1 LTNCKNAANAYDRK
15 YAVMYDLTGYT
26 GSDLATN
33 IETDWLNLENNYGI
47 TTDPQDQSY
56 IIHKG
61 KPVIAIYGVFG
72 SGNYPNPAYVVPL
85 LDWFR
90 NRGFTILL
98 GVNND
103 WQDKYNSNA
112 DFKACIDKSDII
124 MPWNVGRYAT
134 TQDVVSTA
142 DGLWSDDLRWCNQ
155 HNKEYLICVFP
166 GFSWHNWNGGS
177 FDAIP
182 RRGGQFLW
190 EQFYNAKRIG
200 ATMLYQAMFD
210 EVDESSAIFKVTN
223 DPPPPSGNIEFLTLH
238 GLPSDEYLWLVGQGT
253 KMLRG
258 QIPLDPTRP
267 VRP

>member
-1 LTNCKNAANAYDRK
+1 MLSCTTLPVIQHPRLQVIYKPI
-15 YAVMYDLTGYT
+15 
-26 GSDLATN
+26 GSTWKTITESLPTR
-33 IETDWLNLENNYGI
+33 TDE
-47 TTDPQDQSY
+47 SY
-56 IIHKG
+56 IVHNG
-61 KPVIAIYGVFG
+61 KPVIALYGVFG

-85 LDWFR
+85 IDWFR
-90 NRGFTILL
+90 SKGFTILI

-103 WQDKYNSNA
+103 WLNVYNSNA

-134 TQDVVSTA
+134 TQDVINRA
-142 DGLWSDDLRWCNQ
+142 NGLWTSDLQWCINN
-155 HNKEYLICVFP
+155 NKEYSICVFP

-182 RRGGQFLW
+182 RRNGDFLW
-190 EQFYNAKRIG
+190 EQYYNAKRIG
-200 ATMLYQAMFD
+200 ATMIYQAMFD

-223 DPPPPSGNIEFLTLH
+223 DPPPPSGNIEFLTLQ
-238 GLPSDEYLWLVGQGT
+238 GLPSDEYLWLVGEGT

-258 QIPLDPTRP
+258 QIPMDPTRP